1 MLNWPTELLKE
12 LTNAAARKD
21 QAAIRSLRAVLTHI
35 IQRTDDERLVVVADS
50 VVEGLSE
57 DFYAAPLPYEDD
69 DFDEGED
76 DFFEL

>member
-1 MLNWPTELLKE
+1 
-12 LTNAAARKD
+12 
-21 QAAIRSLRAVLTHI
+21 VLTHI